1 MQIHRAAAAAIV
13 LLLGGAGA
21 GAAEPDIVFLA
32 PLSSAMP
39 LARFDDGQL
48 SEGILKDVGEAI
60 AAKLGRRALFLGVPG
75 KRVEF
80 MLRAGQADGV
90 CNVLPSWI
98 SGDFAW
104 TRPLIPN
111 AGIVI
116 SRTDAPVVRS
126 LNDLA
131 GQRVGTVL
139 GYRYPALGTA
149 IGTLFVRED
158 ARTVQQVFL
167 KMEAGRH
174 AHAIGERLELDYEL
188 RGNPGLKLRED
199 LVYENYKTACAFSRA
214 SKIPFGAVEAAVD
227 ALAAA
232 GAIDAILAHYR

>member
-1 MQIHRAAAAAIV
+1 MKTRVLAGLLLLLCAAAR
-13 LLLGGAGA
+13 AGQP
-21 GAAEPDIVFLA
+21 EIVFLA

-39 LARFDDGQL
+39 LAGFSDGQL
-48 SEGILKDVGEAI
+48 AEGILKDVGEAI
-60 AAKLGRRALFLGVPG
+60 ADKLGRHARFVGVPG

-80 MLRAGQADGV
+80 MLREGQADGV

-139 GYRYPALGTA
+139 GYKYPALGSV

-174 AHAIGERLELDYEL
+174 RHAIGERLELDFEL
-188 RGNPGLKLRED
+188 RSNPGLKLRED

-214 SKIPFGAVEAAVD
+214 SKIPFAAIEAAVD
-227 ALAAA
+227 ALAAS
-232 GAIDAILAHYR
+232 GAIDTILARYR